1 METGGILQEIAPLGE
16 NDLMYV
22 ADRHKACCDFP
33 LQSAFTFLLV
43 RE

>member
-22 ADRHKACCDFP
+22 ADRHKACCD
-33 LQSAFTFLLV
+33 
-43 RE
+43 